1 MLSLLTT
8 LALFLLIIG
17 VVILVHELGH
27 FIAARATGMKV
38 EEFAI
43 GMGPKIWG
51 KKRGDTEYMIKLFPI
66 GGYVK
71 ILGEEERVKEK
82 GSFSEKSVGARVLVA
97 VAGVS
102 MNFLL
107 AVVIFY
113 VVLAFQGFE
122 YIGVPYYENYSPVF
136 GDQEMVY
143 AYPVTVVDILPDTPA
158 EEAGLT
164 APVEIFAVD
173 GEEIENTDQLKK
185 KIENNTAG
193 EIDIEIVM
201 GESERYEV
209 TVGVS
214 EEGKIG
220 VELAPDMEVWQLEY
234 NGVTRVFTGFAH
246 SVNMVHANVY
256 VLGKLIG
263 QSVEE
268 GTVEPVA
275 SSVTGPIGLFAIIDI
290 VKQFG
295 GVLGLL
301 DLVGL
306 FCIAL
311 VIMNML
317 PFPALDGGHVVLLGI
332 EAVRGRP
339 VDEKVQ
345 QVMFIVGIVILLMLM
360 AVISAKDAFQ
370 FGLWDWVKGL
380 FSR

>member
-1 MLSLLTT
+1 MMSFLTT
-8 LALFLLIIG
+8 LVLFLLIIG
-17 VVILVHELGH
+17 VVILVHEFGH
-27 FIAARATGMKV
+27 FITARVTGMKV

-51 KKRGDTEYMIKLFPI
+51 KKKGDTEYMIKLFPI

-71 ILGEEERVKEK
+71 ILGEEERVKDED
-82 GSFSEKSVGARVLVA
+82 SFSEKSVGARVLVA
-97 VAGVS
+97 VAGVA

-113 VVLAFQGFE
+113 GVLAFQGFE
-122 YIGVPYYENYSPVF
+122 YIGIPYYENYSPVF
-136 GDQEMVY
+136 GEQELVY

-158 EEAGLT
+158 QEAGLT
-164 APVEIFAVD
+164 APVEIHAVD
-173 GEEIENTDQLKK
+173 GEEIESTDQLKE
-185 KIENNTAG
+185 KIDNNTSGKVELEISTEEG
-193 EIDIEIVM
+193 EKKV
-201 GESERYEV
+201 V

-214 EEGKIG
+214 DDGKIG
-220 VELAPDMEVWQLEY
+220 VELAPDMKVWQLEY
-234 NGVTRVFTGFAH
+234 NGITRVFTGFAH
-246 SVNMVHANVY
+246 SVNMVHANVF

-263 QSVEE
+263 QSVDE

-290 VKQFG
+290 VKQLG

-301 DLVGL
+301 DLVGM
-306 FCIAL
+306 FCVAL
-311 VIMNML
+311 VLMNLL
-317 PFPALDGGHVVLLGI
+317 PFPALDGGHVVLLSI

-345 QVMFIVGIVILLMLM
+345 QVIFMAGFVILLILM
-360 AVISAKDAFQ
+360 VVISAKDAFQ

-380 FSR
+380 FL